1 MSIRQEF
8 VPGEII
14 SNFPHF
20 IQFIIIGE
28 LIEFGSLKK
37 YREISQTYMLGG
49 ETEWGEKYA
58 VIQ

>member
-1 MSIRQEF
+1 MEKF
-8 VPGEII
+8 V
-14 SNFPHF
+14 SKLLHF

-49 ETEWGEKYA
+49 ETE
-58 VIQ
+58 